1 MKIIFSYHRQF
12 NRVSHCC
19 CHRSMNFII
28 SLLFCVHH
36 FLCYV
41 HILLCERRAFCFN
54 CSTNYYVFNV
64 DILSWFH
71 IHFMSALVCYYLN
84 IFITHSF
91 LSDFFLFFIFHSLP
105 LSCVLLFH
113 LAFTLLLKEEE
124 RWEIRQRHARVYT
137 YSNIFCNDVLFI
149 IVRMIRS
156 KKMREVSQ

>member
-19 CHRSMNFII
+19 CHRSMNFYYFTFILRS
-28 SLLFCVHH
+28 SLFMLRSYTFMW
-36 FLCYV
+36 
-41 HILLCERRAFCFN
+41 ERAFCFN

>member
-1 MKIIFSYHRQF
+1 MLLSSIDEFYYFTFILRSSLFMLRSYTF
-12 NRVSHCC
+12 
-19 CHRSMNFII
+19 MW
-28 SLLFCVHH
+28 
-36 FLCYV
+36 
-41 HILLCERRAFCFN
+41 ERTFCFN

-91 LSDFFLFFIFHSLP
+91 LSDFFLFFTFHSLP

-149 IVRMIRS
+149 IVQMIRS